1 RRRKLLSQPHLCR
14 RPRSSTRRLHETT
27 MSQKFGNS
35 RWVRE
40 GFLDNRVEGTVVGR
54 IHFAVI
60 GAVDLYLRGNFKPD
74 IAGLA
79 IRFRNRR
86 FEDDDVAGQVIGDME
101 NPQIGTVNLISFDPH
116 PNLVPHP
123 YIEWFSLRKHHYRI
137 ELEPTDAWVMSEAE
151 LESIQLDSQRI
162 REALA
167 STNTEPA
174 IREDSDWV

>member
-1 RRRKLLSQPHLCR
+1 
-14 RPRSSTRRLHETT
+14 

-35 RWVRE
+35 RWVQE

-60 GAVDLYLRGNFKPD
+60 GAVDVYLRGNFKSD
-74 IAGLA
+74 IAGQA

-116 PNLVPHP
+116 PNLAPHP
-123 YIEWFSLRKHHYRI
+123 YIEWFSTNQNHYRI
-137 ELEPTDAWVMSEAE
+137 ELDPADAWVMSGSEVAN
-151 LESIQLDSQRI
+151 IDPDSRRI

-167 STNTEPA
+167 PGEAKRPSPE
-174 IREDSDWV
+174 ESDWV